1 MYQENLRISKS
12 KDRINIVCILLI
24 IFAIFVSR
32 DETLNRI
39 ALYAALPL
47 SFILSFFAD
56 GNSFRINKYLKLV
69 LSLYLWLFFT
79 IITSLNIDTS
89 MNYISQMLGCV
100 ILCYTISNLAQNK
113 KVLPWLYVT
122 YSFLLVEAIIYA
134 QNNFLALN
142 FDISSGRV
150 DSAKLNANTLSY
162 YVFYATISLYIVRD
176 FFSAK
181 KFKKLF
187 DILFIAMIP
196 VSFFVAIIAAS
207 RQVLVIQIPTIVLL
221 LWIRYFKEA
230 KLIKSIIAIIFIIV
244 AFVLFKGPVTHIY
257 DNSYLSTRNKTAY
270 EEDIR
275 VVLIK
280 EAYKIGCENPVFGLG
295 PGGFALQQSDHLF
308 SHCTYTELFA
318 NSGFFALA
326 IYVYLLLHFVFTQYK
341 RYRYFKD
348 NRYLFF
354 LTFGCAFMVYQFFF
368 VFTSDLWLISFFVL
382 VATHSELYYSQT
394 HKRAILNKRVFY
406 K

>member
-1 MYQENLRISKS
+1 MYQESLRISKS
-12 KDRINIVCILLI
+12 NDRINVVCILLI

-32 DETLNRI
+32 DETLNKI

-47 SFILSFFAD
+47 SFILSFIAD
-56 GNSFRINKYLKLV
+56 GNSLCINKYLKLV
-69 LSLYLWLFFT
+69 LGLYLWLFFT
-79 IITSLNIDTS
+79 IITSLNIDVS
-89 MNYISQMLGCV
+89 MGYVSQMLGC
-100 ILCYTISNLAQNK
+100 ILLCYTISNLAQNK
-113 KVLPWLYVT
+113 KVLPWLYIT
-122 YSFLLVEAIIYA
+122 YSFLIVEAIIYA

-142 FDISSGRV
+142 FDIYSGRV

-176 FFSAK
+176 LFSI
-181 KFKKLF
+181 KKLKQLF
-187 DILFIAMIP
+187 DVLFIAMIP

-207 RQVLVIQIPTIVLL
+207 RQVLVIQIPTIILL
-221 LWIRYFKEA
+221 LWIRYFKGE
-230 KLIKSIIAIIFIIV
+230 KLIKSIIAVVFIIV
-244 AFVLFKGPVTHIY
+244 AFLLFNEPVTRIY

-280 EAYKIGCENPVFGLG
+280 EAYNIGCENPVFGLG

-308 SHCTYTELFA
+308 SHCTYTELCA
-318 NSGFFALA
+318 NSGFIALA
-326 IYVYLLLHFVFTQYK
+326 IYVYLLLYFGFMQYK

-354 LTFGCAFMVYQFFF
+354 LTFGSVFMIYQFFF

-394 HKRAILNKRVFY
+394 HKRVILNKRVFY